1 MTKDESTAIIGLHL
15 LDLPCLTDLSH
26 TACLSTLEAESVAE
40 EMLSSSLDIDWLS
53 ESVSGRL
60 DKLPERFFSR
70 DFLSQIYSGL
80 GERGNFVFW
89 DFTDTFDRSALCSVV
104 LLGDELFSF
113 FFALFFFLF
122 CSSQRLLWSTRSSVL
137 EAALNRAWASYKHS
151 NKSFNIITLVKLV
164 TWPDLSACRCPF
176 HLLSR

>member
-1 MTKDESTAIIGLHL
+1 MTKDQSTETIGLHL

-26 TACLSTLEAESVAE
+26 TACLSTLEAEFVAE

-80 GERGNFVFW
+80 GEREVTLFFETSLTLL
-89 DFTDTFDRSALCSVV
+89 TDLLCV
-104 LLGDELFSF
+104 LLFCLEMSCSICSFSF
-113 FFALFFFLF
+113 
-122 CSSQRLLWSTRSSVL
+122 SPPH
-137 EAALNRAWASYKHS
+137 N
-151 NKSFNIITLVKLV
+151 
-164 TWPDLSACRCPF
+164 ACYEVPGQVC
-176 HLLSR
+176 